1 MSTEGAVERLAIGR
15 GIAAPLIGALVAATG
30 VLPLDDVATVVAD
43 EAAMRRGAEQ
53 HTVIDYAT
61 QEA

>member
-1 MSTEGAVERLAIGR
+1 
-15 GIAAPLIGALVAATG
+15 
-30 VLPLDDVATVVAD
+30 VVAD

-53 HTVIDYAT
+53 HTVIDAATVNAGT